1 VSQSF
6 LRAFKTHLTLV
17 LLLHDQRDA
26 FNGGSKADKAERGL
40 TKEQR
45 KAERIAAIRSSI
57 IYSGHLLIKSG
68 KESIFKAAWKDRYF
82 VIASGDLP
90 STHVL
95 CYPLVC
101 HYTVLSF
108 HFI

>member
-1 VSQSF
+1 MNM
-6 LRAFKTHLTLV
+6 HLTL
-17 LLLHDQRDA
+17 LLPFYCLLHDQRDA

-82 VIASGDLP
+82 VIASGDL
-90 STHVL
+90 
-95 CYPLVC
+95 
-101 HYTVLSF
+101 
-108 HFI
+108 